1 MIHLTMAHMHV
12 MMQFLKIQLWKN
24 NIFPTLTTLRAGG
37 GGGGWGQ
44 ELRND
49 VLTTYKVIY
58 FSRKVFGEGRKFFV
72 GKSPSKHSASVMLNN
87 SF

>member
-24 NIFPTLTTLRAGG
+24 NIFPTLSTLQGG
-37 GGGGWGQ
+37 GGGGQ

-58 FSRKVFGEGRKFFV
+58 SRRKVLERAGNFFA

-87 SF
+87 RF